1 MKHLSQ
7 DELNEIKE
15 SCKLEDI
22 SLRSSEYKERVEMA
36 TRRLNNY
43 CLEEDEDDGYSFE
56 ECDCHTP
63 NHYMVL
69 A

>member
-22 SLRSSEYKERVEMA
+22 PLRSSEYKERVEMA

-56 ECDCHTP
+56 ECDCYTP